1 MARHRL
7 QSELKKQT
15 KIEQLEMESLQ
26 VEQRCDTLQMAVDEK
41 SHTLEKAIH
50 DYQELM
56 KEVEECNR
64 RWANA
69 DLHDVAH

>member
-1 MARHRL
+1 
-7 QSELKKQT
+7 
-15 KIEQLEMESLQ
+15 MESLQ

>member
-1 MARHRL
+1 MRHRL

-26 VEQRCDTLQMAVDEK
+26 VEQRCDTLQMAVEEK
-41 SHTLEKAIH
+41 SQTLETAIH

-56 KEVEECNR
+56 KEVEECHR
-64 RWANA
+64 R
-69 DLHDVAH
+69 